1 MFDPFQINNY
11 SKEELVEFVLSG
23 EVDKEDIFNAGL
35 RWDRRPQ
42 FEEALANY
50 EWNKVVQEN
59 SLEAYQRFANDNPNN
74 PHYAAAK
81 KKIDDFLWEKVKD
94 EDTLDGYKT
103 FIYEYPNSEHLP
115 EAQRMYEEKKARL
128 ELEERH
134 WETAKNLNNIDA
146 FEYFIRN
153 YPDSTHIPE
162 AMMLLD
168 ILKGQVK
175 QLEDELL
182 EDMRKRPWHYT
193 YAIMQELLN
202 GVSPNRKQELQG
214 IAIQDI
220 ATKYLLTGNKLSYQR
235 LVDGQVIPP
244 FVTQNELTAP
254 DFDMPQTTID
264 NMGYFPEGRTDV
276 YFLGV
281 PRSGKSSVLS
291 GIVSKLWRD
300 GRAGYEPSF
309 VGGIDPAA
317 AYYRGLLEAL
327 NSKKPP
333 VSTAA
338 DTVSYLKLNIY
349 NNSGKRMRENK
360 ITIVEI
366 SGEAVTS
373 IANSMSNFDA
383 RKVWQGLGATQCLQS
398 KNRKCLFF
406 IIDYSVAMNM
416 ESVMSPTQQNMVLN
430 DVLRVLMYDG
440 PDTSTPERAQRG
452 CTMSKV
458 DSVAVIMTKSDLM
471 PCNTPAQRLQ
481 TAQQYINQNFRTF
494 MTDLYQVCTKYGIN
508 RAVNYQPYILTF
520 SLGKFYVGNTVVFDD
535 TDSGQII
542 NFISDVTPCV
552 NARGGG
558 LFG

>member
-1 MFDPFQINNY
+1 MFDPFQVNNY
-11 SKEELVEFVLSG
+11 NIEDLVQFVLNG
-23 EVDKEDIFNAGL
+23 EVGKEDIYNSGL
-35 RWDRRPQ
+35 RYDKRPQ
-42 FEEALANY
+42 FEEALASY

-59 SLEAYQRFANDNPNN
+59 SLEAYQRFANENPNN

-81 KKIDDFLWEKVKD
+81 RKIDDLLWKQVLEKD
-94 EDTLDGYKT
+94 DLDGYKT
-103 FIYEYPNSEHLP
+103 FIDSYPDSIHLA
-115 EAQRMYEEKKARL
+115 EAQRMYEDKRAKQQ
-128 ELEERH
+128 LEETH
-134 WETAKNLNNIDA
+134 WETAKKLNNIEA

-153 YPDSTHIPE
+153 YPSSSHIPE
-162 AMMLLD
+162 AMMLLE

-175 QLEDELL
+175 QLEEELL
-182 EDMRKRPWHYT
+182 EDMRKRPWHYS
-193 YAIMQELLN
+193 YFIMQELLN
-202 GVSPNRKQELQG
+202 GVSPSRKQELQG
-214 IAIQDI
+214 IAIQDV

-244 FVTQNELTAP
+244 FITQNELTAP
-254 DFDMPQTTID
+254 DFNMPQTSID
-264 NMGYFPEGRTDV
+264 HMGYFPEGRTDV

-291 GIVSKLWRD
+291 GIVSKLWQD

-309 VGGIDPAA
+309 VNGIDPAA

-333 VSTAA
+333 VSTAR

-349 NNSGKRMRENK
+349 NNSGRRMRENK

-366 SGEAVTS
+366 SGEAVTT
-373 IANSMSNFDA
+373 IANSMSSFDA
-383 RKVWQGLGATQCLQS
+383 KEVWQRLGATQCLQS

-416 ESVMSPTQQNMVLN
+416 EAIMTPAQQNMVLN

-440 PDTSTPERAQRG
+440 PDASTPERAQRG

-471 PCNTPAQRLQ
+471 PCNIPAQRLQ
-481 TAQQYINQNFRTF
+481 IAQQYINQHFRTF
-494 MTDLYQVCTKYGIN
+494 MTDLYQVCMKYGIN
-508 RAVNYQPYILTF
+508 KAVNYQPYILTF

-552 NARGGG
+552 NSRGGG